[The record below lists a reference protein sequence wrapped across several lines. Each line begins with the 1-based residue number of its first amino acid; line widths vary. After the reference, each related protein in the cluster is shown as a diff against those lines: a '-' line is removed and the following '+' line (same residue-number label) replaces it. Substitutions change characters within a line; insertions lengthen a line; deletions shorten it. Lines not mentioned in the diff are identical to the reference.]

1 MEEINRRTMG
11 RTPVIVVSIFLTFLI
26 MLTSIIASSQ
36 PKKDAA
42 TTVKKIPIIDITD
55 LYHPYQDPGDNFDL
69 IMAYALPEFDL
80 RAIILDITDAFRKPV
95 ADHPTLWKDPR
106 GPREAGF
113 IPVLQLNYIFNRNI
127 PVAVGPM
134 DLMKSETDAMWDLP
148 GFQEAGVELFLNTL
162 RASAEKIDVLSFGSA
177 RLLAVAYNREPKL
190 LKRKIN
196 RIHLSAGTASPDFSL
211 GTDAGANAIPGGEW
225 NVALDTYAF
234 RRVMKSGLP
243 IVIYPC
249 ASKDGGFVPGNYTTY
264 WKMPGLNWIKKMNP
278 QLRRYV
284 DFSFS
289 KAQRTDFLRA
299 MDIDD
304 AMAADTSFY
313 PSPHHVW
320 ETAIWMNCANRV
332 LVNAADGTYKLAPK
346 FSVSKCEK
354 IIKESL
360 VSCAISVRDD
370 GRFSFSATSK
380 PTNFKIYYR
389 ENVQQN
395 EEGYRN
401 ALPQLYLS
409 FLTGNNIKNND

>member
-1 MEEINRRTMG
+1 MKKKGSKILGQKPAT
-11 RTPVIVVSIFLTFLI
+11 VVRIFLTSLV
-26 MLTSIIASSQ
+26 MLTSIIAAAQ
-36 PKKDAA
+36 PKKLAA

-127 PVAVGPM
+127 PFAVGPM
-134 DLMKSETDAMWDLP
+134 DLMKSETDAMRDLP

-162 RASAEKIDVLSFGSA
+162 QASTEKIDVLSFGSA
-177 RLLAVAYNREPKL
+177 RLLAVAYNRDPEL

-234 RRVMKSGLP
+234 RRVLKSGLP

-278 QLRRYV
+278 QLRRYL

-299 MDIDD
+299 MDIDE
-304 AMAADTSFY
+304 ATAADTSFY

-332 LVNAADGTYKLAPK
+332 LVKSADGTCKLIPK
-346 FSVSKCEK
+346 FSVDKSAK

-360 VSCAISVRDD
+360 VPCTVTVRDD
-370 GRFSFSATSK
+370 GRFSFMATSK

-389 ENVQQN
+389 ENVEQN
-395 EEGYRN
+395 EAGYRT
-401 ALPQLYLS
+401 ALPELYLS
-409 FLTGNNIKNND
+409 FLTKNNSDK